1 MSRSEFSKFAH
12 TNLPQAGFELGSL
25 NPQADVVPMDP
36 SLLVLFIVIGQF
48 FCCSYEDNQNKSK
61 HWKTFI
67 MRKLSVIFLA
77 SYVTFTQQE
86 PCNVCY
92 IDLSNQICVSRN
104 KILNKRDPNNGH
116 LLYSD
121 SSLNWPTPSFLYA
134 FFVQRSIFPTSTC
147 FLPCPSPP
155 PTFLST

>member
-1 MSRSEFSKFAH
+1 MSRSEFSKFVF
-12 TNLPQAGFELGSL
+12 TNLPQAGFELRSL
-25 NPQADVVPMDP
+25 NPQADVLPMEP

-48 FCCSYEDNQNKSK
+48 CCSYEDNQNKFK

-92 IDLSNQICVSRN
+92 IDLSNQICVSLN

-116 LLYSD
+116 LYSD
-121 SSLNWPTPSFLYA
+121 SSLN
-134 FFVQRSIFPTSTC
+134 
-147 FLPCPSPP
+147 
-155 PTFLST
+155 